1 MEAVAALPEAIPT
14 LPANEGGTTQQQ
26 APAAT
31 VDPEVQAAIQELSST
46 PDKTY
51 ASDAEFLAAQERGE
65 LEPGDSVVV
74 DGSLYI
80 IRKDGTAKRIGNVN
94 Q

>member
-1 MEAVAALPEAIPT
+1 MPT
-14 LPANEGGTTQQQ
+14 LPANEGGTTQQTT
-26 APAAT
+26 T

-51 ASDAEFLAAQERGE
+51 ASDAEFLAAQEAGE

>member
-1 MEAVAALPEAIPT
+1 MEAVAALPEAMPT
-14 LPANEGGTTQQQ
+14 PTTPEAGTTQQ
-26 APAAT
+26 ATT
-31 VDPEVQAAIQELSST
+31 VDPEVQAAIQELSSS